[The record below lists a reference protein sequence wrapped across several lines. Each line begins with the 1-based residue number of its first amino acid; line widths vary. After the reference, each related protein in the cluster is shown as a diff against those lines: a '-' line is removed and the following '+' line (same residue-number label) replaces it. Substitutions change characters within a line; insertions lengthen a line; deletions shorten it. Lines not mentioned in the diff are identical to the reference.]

1 MNEVAPN
8 VFIETGYAGVNV
20 GAIRTPKGV
29 IAIDAPSFPRDARDW
44 AMRLHRLS
52 QFPIQFLVLTDYHG
66 DRTLNSRW
74 LSAPIIAHQETAV
87 RLASYDKRYPLAFSE
102 SLSLRYPNRSREFSG
117 APVERAAISF
127 VDRVAIFKGGLEVCL
142 LAWSGPGEGNLLVYV
157 PETAVLFTGD
167 TLVVNSHPPSGDG
180 HILAWLQTLDQLAE
194 WPADLA
200 TIVPGRGPACGREAI
215 RPARDYLAQMVA
227 RANEHWLAGRAREE
241 MGLYVPEFIEQFPI
255 GDLPAEWVKRQIR
268 QSLERAYDEIKLTAV
283 APEPN
288 GR

>member
-20 GAIRTPKGV
+20 GAIRTPKGI

-74 LSAPIIAHQETAV
+74 LNAPIITHQETAV

-102 SLSLRYPNRSREFSG
+102 SLSLRYPNRGREFSG

-127 VDRVAIFKGGLEVCL
+127 EEKIAIFKGGREICL
-142 LAWSGPGEGNLLVYV
+142 LALPGPGMGNVLVYA

-167 TLVVNSHPPSGDG
+167 ILAVDSHPLPGDG
-180 HILAWLQTLDQLAE
+180 QIQAWLHTLDYLAE
-194 WPADLA
+194 WPDEQI
-200 TIVPGRGPACGREAI
+200 TFVPGRGAASSREAI
-215 RPARDYLAQMVA
+215 QPVREYLAHLLN
-227 RANEHWLAGRAREE
+227 RANAHRLANGPREE
-241 MGLYVPEFIEQFPI
+241 MSRYIPEFMERFPL
-255 GDLPAEWVKRQIR
+255 GDLPVDWVKRQIR
-268 QSLERAYDEIKLTAV
+268 HSLERAYDEIKLTAV
-283 APEPN
+283 APETSE
-288 GR
+288 R